1 MEPPRTAVETLGGD
15 AAEASREAL
24 DLAVAAGGRLDV
36 HGPAHPLRR
45 RAGRPGR
52 SPAPAPASRCP
63 RRYYHAC
70 RLSPRSPA
78 RGCRDLGIGRGLS
91 NLAQVFGQL
100 LGEVSKRN
108 NVDVEA
114 LCKSVEHG
122 TDSPALFHGHAIAR
136 QRAMRKRL
144 AQNRVTV
151 PRPLRYNCDETQR
164 VLDIVL
170 SSMACRCCI

>member
-1 MEPPRTAVETLGGD
+1 M
-15 AAEASREAL
+15 
-24 DLAVAAGGRLDV
+24 
-36 HGPAHPLRR
+36 
-45 RAGRPGR
+45 
-52 SPAPAPASRCP
+52 
-63 RRYYHAC
+63 
-70 RLSPRSPA
+70 A
-78 RGCRDLGIGRGLS
+78 R
-91 NLAQVFGQL
+91 VFGQL
-100 LGEVSKRN
+100 LGEVSKRD

-114 LCKSVEHG
+114 LCKSVGHG